1 MSQETK
7 VQQTGCSLQTF
18 ERNRY
23 FYGKPMTVS
32 DFEAEQ
38 RYLIGKHRYTNR
50 LIHGAGVLCGLR
62 ATVPSSFDADNP
74 AIELDEGAALD
85 CCGNLIVVTRNVT
98 NPEVKGFDPE
108 GLNYLYIKYAECS
121 KQPVM
126 ASANVASCEEVCC
139 YNRIQETFEV
149 VASSEPPSSQ
159 LTEPTPSG
167 VAQSSGG
174 ESVRATSAKIGAP
187 TGGATTTG
195 SAPPDAASLCR
206 DLTEKYFRAHLQT
219 CPGCDDPQVFLAAL
233 DMRTGTPTIDSV
245 ETAKYRAVVYNNPML
260 HDLLCDHLA
269 DFNNPHRT
277 TAGQVLAL
285 QSVNGVGNVGNR
297 PFTPNITL
305 STDRGRTIS
314 IVPDVNAASIVLAHA
329 GDAVKITHLN
339 NEVVTDLL
347 RSSSTVLVDSST
359 TPKRIT
365 LHTIPATTVTSVG
378 RSKAIGDS
386 SKYAP
391 ENHAHDLADDVVTTA
406 KISDDAVTT
415 AKILDGA
422 VTATKIS
429 DGAVT
434 TAKIADGSVTDEKI
448 SDGAV
453 TTAKILDG
461 AVTTAKI
468 SDEAVTGAKLAPDA
482 VTGAKLAPDAVER
495 THLGGD
501 VYRSLLVGSGI
512 ISVKPNVERR
522 NIEITANIS

>member
-7 VQQTGCSLQTF
+7 VQETGCSLQTF

-38 RYLIGKHRYTNR
+38 RYLIGKQRYTNR

-85 CCGNLIVVTRNVT
+85 CCGNLIVVTRNAT
-98 NPEVKGFDPE
+98 KAEVKGFDAE

-159 LTEPTPSG
+159 STEPTPSG

-174 ESVRATSAKIGAP
+174 ESARATSAKTGAP

-219 CPGCDDPQVFLAAL
+219 CLGCDDPKVFLAVL
-233 DMRTGTPTIDSV
+233 DMRTGTPTIDSG
-245 ETAKYRAVVYNNPML
+245 ETAKYRTVVYNNPML
-260 HDLLCDHLA
+260 HGLLCDHLA
-269 DFNNPHRT
+269 DFNNPHHT

-297 PFTPNITL
+297 PFTPNIVL
-305 STDRGRTIS
+305 VTDKDRTIS
-314 IVPDVNAASIVLAHA
+314 IVPNVNVSSIALALA
-329 GDAVKITHLN
+329 GDAVRITHLN

-365 LHTIPATTVTSVG
+365 LRTIPATAVTSVG
-378 RSKAIGDS
+378 RS
-386 SKYAP
+386 
-391 ENHAHDLADDVVTTA
+391 
-406 KISDDAVTT
+406 
-415 AKILDGA
+415 
-422 VTATKIS
+422 
-429 DGAVT
+429 
-434 TAKIADGSVTDEKI
+434 
-448 SDGAV
+448 
-453 TTAKILDG
+453 
-461 AVTTAKI
+461 
-468 SDEAVTGAKLAPDA
+468 
-482 VTGAKLAPDAVER
+482 
-495 THLGGD
+495 
-501 VYRSLLVGSGI
+501 
-512 ISVKPNVERR
+512 
-522 NIEITANIS
+522 